1 MDEFE
6 KKTYEEISEI
16 YGDIIEQDD
25 IDTIVN
31 NETRFFVWAVPDKWW
46 FNVVPVYRDNEE
58 LYLGA
63 CRLFYFENEKYD
75 NLIAQLKMENASVDQ
90 SVKDMTSPDYLEKQA
105 RDRLG
110 MIKNN
115 ETYIEFK

>member
-1 MDEFE
+1 MDELTLSMLLRDQDGDIKCEYNLLCKMDEFE

-31 NETRFFVWAVPDKWW
+31 NETRFFVWAVPEKWG

-63 CRLFYFENEKYD
+63 CRMFYFENEKWVPR
-75 NLIAQLKMENASVDQ
+75 IMS
-90 SVKDMTSPDYLEKQA
+90 
-105 RDRLG
+105 G
-110 MIKNN
+110 
-115 ETYIEFK
+115 TY